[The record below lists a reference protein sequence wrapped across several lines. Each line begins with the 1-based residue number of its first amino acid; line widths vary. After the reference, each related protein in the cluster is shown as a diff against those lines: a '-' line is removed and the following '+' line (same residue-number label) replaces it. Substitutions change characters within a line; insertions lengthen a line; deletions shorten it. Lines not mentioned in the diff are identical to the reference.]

1 MWPAVVLVVLAC
13 GYLYTNR
20 HLPSK
25 FKQQK
30 AVGWNAYFD
39 VAVQGGLFL
48 GSGLSITVVL
58 WLLIW
63 AVMCLFNIPWFFEW
77 SLHKFTF
84 AYDLLNIRLFGLSF
98 FSAATLAS
106 TILVSIGAAKNAE
119 NKFKDPSQRNSI
131 LREVA
136 NNSAIES
143 VIFEAIESGLLL
155 LITLKS
161 RKVYVGMVDEARF
174 HHLDTDTIVIIPF
187 MSGYRHKDTLTFV
200 IENNYA
206 LHYEEEGITLTSKP
220 LSVYQFRHVLPF
232 DQIESLSL
240 FNVNTFEKFK
250 SRSTDKNDDTE
261 NNLPNT
267 GN

>member
-1 MWPAVVLVVLAC
+1 MWAAIVLVVLAC

-30 AVGWNAYFD
+30 AIGWNAYFD

-48 GSGLSITVVL
+48 GSGLFLTIAL
-58 WLLIW
+58 WLASW
-63 AVMCLFNIPWFFEW
+63 AIMCLFNIPWLFDW
-77 SLHKFTF
+77 TSHKFTF
-84 AYDLLNIRLFGLSF
+84 AYDVLKIRLFGLSF
-98 FSAATLAS
+98 FSAATLGF
-106 TILVSIGAAKNAE
+106 TILISVGAAKNAE
-119 NKFKDPSQRNSI
+119 KKFRDPSQRNAI
-131 LREVA
+131 LREIA
-136 NNSAIES
+136 SNSATES

-174 HHLDTDTIVIIPF
+174 HHLDTDTIVIIPLI
-187 MSGYRHKDTLTFV
+187 SGYRHKDTLTFV
-200 IENNYA
+200 MENNYA
-206 LHYEEEGITLTSKP
+206 QHYEEEGITLTSQP

-250 SRSTDKNDDTE
+250 SRARDMDDDTGDTKLE
-261 NNLPNT
+261 S
-267 GN
+267 